1 MFKNC
6 KLQHYLKMNK
16 ELAKQVDEVLETMRP
31 FLNADGGNV
40 ELVDIQEDKVVTL
53 RLLGACSSCEMSHM
67 TMKAGIEEGI
77 KKAIPQI
84 ESVIAIN

>member
-1 MFKNC
+1 
-6 KLQHYLKMNK
+6 MNQ

-40 ELVDIQEDKVVTL
+40 ELVDIQEDKIVKL
-53 RLLGACSSCEMSHM
+53 RLLGTCSNCEMSHM